1 MEKLKDFALY
11 IQEIRIIYDK
21 NNNVKGYGYLE
32 MKDREGYEEVYEY
45 LKDNNDIEGWKI
57 IV

>member
-32 MKDREGYEEVYEY
+32 MKDKEGYEEVYEY
-45 LKDNNDIEGWKI
+45 LKDHNDIEGWKI

>member
-1 MEKLKDFALY
+1 LEKLKDFALY